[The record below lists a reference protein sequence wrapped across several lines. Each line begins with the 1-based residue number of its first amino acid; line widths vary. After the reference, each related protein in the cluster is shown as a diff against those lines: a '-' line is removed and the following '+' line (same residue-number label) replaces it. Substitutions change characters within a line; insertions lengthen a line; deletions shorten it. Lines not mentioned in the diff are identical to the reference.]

1 MKSQKHQYWKLAI
14 KALFIISGIIANQSA
29 FAQLIPDNTL
39 GKENSIV
46 NQIDSLKNR
55 IEGGATRGSNLFH
68 SFQEFNVDT
77 GKSVYFANPVNIQN
91 ILTRVTGGNISNIL
105 GTLGV
110 EGTANLFLINPQ
122 GIYFGNG
129 ASLDIRGSFT
139 ATTADSIKLGE
150 NGLFSASNPESS
162 NLLSVQPGA
171 LFINALKNQQAQ
183 IKNEGNLQVNNGKN
197 ITLFGANVTNTG
209 TLTAP
214 EGTVELTGAETLKVR
229 GNIET
234 GTLLLNTKNLTIGE
248 DDHATIDQSRLEGL
262 SGNTNLIFQATNDI
276 NIQPLTNNS
285 LKLAHGNGNI
295 TLTADADS
303 NGVGNFQMNTTDTIK
318 TNGRNISI
326 SGADLTLGDIDA
338 SSVLSGGNI
347 IAVVDVDKG
356 GVIPLKGTAIFNFT
370 VSDEKV
376 IENLDVQFSAKHTW
390 DSDIT
395 VSLTSPSN
403 TTLKLFSGVGA
414 RGHNFEDTLLD
425 DSAATSINGGSS
437 PFSGPFKPLLDD
449 SAATSMNGGSSPGK
463 GLAAFNGENPAGKWT
478 LKVDDNYTND
488 SGILYKAGETA
499 PWGIADGTK
508 LIFRTLITG
517 IGNSGG
523 ITLNATKGNINVSKI
538 NAESSTG
545 IGGEVNLSATENIN
559 LNSSLSAMNNI
570 NILADVD
577 GNGVGNF
584 QMNTTNTIKTNGQ
597 SVEIKGANLTV
608 GNIHTSSE
616 LDGGNITLTGRG
628 NISTQS
634 LNSHSFSY
642 YGIRGNGGE
651 MTLTAGGNIST
662 LDLYSGTY
670 DTKEYSGTY
679 GTLGNGGNIT
689 LTAGGNISSQYIYSR
704 SSSFSYL
711 GIAGNGGEMTLNAG
725 GDISTQYLYSS
736 SYSDSGTA
744 GSGGGLTLNAG
755 GNISIQS
762 LNSSSYSPSRTAGN
776 GGDITLKILEGKI
789 NILYIKS
796 GATGKGGNGGKIQ
809 LTGEKLDI
817 DSIVIN
823 NNGENGS
830 NGGLV
835 KLNAPWIQ
843 LKNSDIS
850 SSSYGSGNAGQIE
863 LNSTG
868 DINLN
873 NSRLFTTLEPGST
886 GEGGNIQIQ
895 AQNLNLSNFAVIN
908 TGSYS
913 SGNAGNININAENV
927 SLQDGSSLQSLT
939 TDQGNAGNI
948 LLNVKNG
955 NISLNNSSSISTS
968 ATKTASGNS
977 GNIKLDSRSLSLLNG
992 SQIQALTEG
1001 QGTSKAGE
1009 IIVNVNDS
1017 IIISGV
1023 DPNFTNPDPNALP
1036 PQNIVKSDYSNQRIQ
1051 DIGTNNSITT
1061 AQQLQ
1066 ASDFYIDNPGKKNRN
1081 IEYSTRV
1088 PYTSIRAIGD
1098 DKIHVYAMKVN
1109 TGTKAVFDI
1118 DNTGSNYSGQY
1129 GTPSYKSFPAVN
1141 TKLTLLDSQRKELAS
1156 NDNTSHG
1163 LGAGGSYTAMILQ
1176 QDPYLRYTFTQGGT
1190 YYIQVSNFDGQGVPS
1205 GYDPYGNNKET
1216 SYDLQISLEP
1226 NPILANITNQGQP
1239 SGIFAYT
1246 TGAGKAGNINLN
1258 TTDLKLEGGGSISAF
1273 TNGSGNGGNININA
1287 NTLTANNGAQFLTTT
1302 SGIGKA
1308 GNITVNVKD
1317 NITLDGT
1324 NTGLFANTE
1333 KGSTGD
1339 SGSITIDPQTFM
1351 IKNGAGIGVNS
1362 QGSGQGGNISIEAG
1376 TLTLDN
1382 NAVINAATA
1391 SSQGGE
1397 ITLQIQD
1404 LLFMNHNSNITATA
1418 GTDQAGGNGGNI
1430 NIYAPFIVAVP
1441 YENNDIT
1448 ANAYQGNGGNIKI
1461 NTNQIFGLQYR
1472 PQLTNESDI
1481 TASSQFGVS
1490 GDVVITTP
1498 GVDPTSGLINLPTS
1512 LVNIESLNKDVCA
1525 IKDGKVAGGSSFI
1538 ITGKGGLPADTEES
1552 ITNSPAL
1559 VEWENN
1565 SDVVAQANISPVKVS
1580 QKATNYHPQ
1589 IQQVQGWIITP
1600 DGKVI
1605 LTADSQKITLQT
1617 DKNNLPDCK

>member
-1 MKSQKHQYWKLAI
+1 
-14 KALFIISGIIANQSA
+14 
-29 FAQLIPDNTL
+29 
-39 GKENSIV
+39 
-46 NQIDSLKNR
+46 
-55 IEGGATRGSNLFH
+55 
-68 SFQEFNVDT
+68 
-77 GKSVYFANPVNIQN
+77 
-91 ILTRVTGGNISNIL
+91 
-105 GTLGV
+105 
-110 EGTANLFLINPQ
+110 
-122 GIYFGNG
+122 
-129 ASLDIRGSFT
+129 
-139 ATTADSIKLGE
+139 
-150 NGLFSASNPESS
+150 
-162 NLLSVQPGA
+162 
-171 LFINALKNQQAQ
+171 
-183 IKNEGNLQVNNGKN
+183 
-197 ITLFGANVTNTG
+197 
-209 TLTAP
+209 
-214 EGTVELTGAETLKVR
+214 
-229 GNIET
+229 
-234 GTLLLNTKNLTIGE
+234 
-248 DDHATIDQSRLEGL
+248 
-262 SGNTNLIFQATNDI
+262 
-276 NIQPLTNNS
+276 
-285 LKLAHGNGNI
+285 
-295 TLTADADS
+295 
-303 NGVGNFQMNTTDTIK
+303 
-318 TNGRNISI
+318 
-326 SGADLTLGDIDA
+326 
-338 SSVLSGGNI
+338 
-347 IAVVDVDKG
+347 
-356 GVIPLKGTAIFNFT
+356 
-370 VSDEKV
+370 
-376 IENLDVQFSAKHTW
+376 
-390 DSDIT
+390 
-395 VSLTSPSN
+395 
-403 TTLKLFSGVGA
+403 
-414 RGHNFEDTLLD
+414 
-425 DSAATSINGGSS
+425 
-437 PFSGPFKPLLDD
+437 
-449 SAATSMNGGSSPGK
+449 
-463 GLAAFNGENPAGKWT
+463 
-478 LKVDDNYTND
+478 
-488 SGILYKAGETA
+488 
-499 PWGIADGTK
+499 
-508 LIFRTLITG
+508 
-517 IGNSGG
+517 
-523 ITLNATKGNINVSKI
+523 
-538 NAESSTG
+538 
-545 IGGEVNLSATENIN
+545 
-559 LNSSLSAMNNI
+559 
-570 NILADVD
+570 
-577 GNGVGNF
+577 
-584 QMNTTNTIKTNGQ
+584 
-597 SVEIKGANLTV
+597 
-608 GNIHTSSE
+608 
-616 LDGGNITLTGRG
+616 
-628 NISTQS
+628 
-634 LNSHSFSY
+634 
-642 YGIRGNGGE
+642 
-651 MTLTAGGNIST
+651 
-662 LDLYSGTY
+662 
-670 DTKEYSGTY
+670 
-679 GTLGNGGNIT
+679 
-689 LTAGGNISSQYIYSR
+689 
-704 SSSFSYL
+704 
-711 GIAGNGGEMTLNAG
+711 
-725 GDISTQYLYSS
+725 
-736 SYSDSGTA
+736 
-744 GSGGGLTLNAG
+744 
-755 GNISIQS
+755 
-762 LNSSSYSPSRTAGN
+762 
-776 GGDITLKILEGKI
+776 
-789 NILYIKS
+789 
-796 GATGKGGNGGKIQ
+796 
-809 LTGEKLDI
+809 
-817 DSIVIN
+817 
-823 NNGENGS
+823 NGENGS

-895 AQNLNLSNFAVIN
+895 AQNLNLINFAVIN
-908 TGSYS
+908 TGTYT

-939 TDQGNAGNI
+939 TNQGNAGNI

-1036 PQNIVKSDYSNQRIQ
+1036 PQNIVKSDSDYVNEYYPSNQIIK

-1088 PYTSIRAIGD
+1088 PYTSIRAKGD

-1109 TGTKAVFDI
+1109 PGTKAVFDI

-1163 LGAGGSYTAMILQ
+1163 LGAGGSDTFIILQ

-1205 GYDPYGNNKET
+1205 SYNSYGYNLET

-1226 NPILANITNQGQP
+1226 NLIQANITNQGQP

-1339 SGSITIDPQTFM
+1339 SGNITIDPQTFM

>member
-1 MKSQKHQYWKLAI
+1 MSD
-14 KALFIISGIIANQSA
+14 SGTS
-29 FAQLIPDNTL
+29 
-39 GKENSIV
+39 
-46 NQIDSLKNR
+46 
-55 IEGGATRGSNLFH
+55 
-68 SFQEFNVDT
+68 
-77 GKSVYFANPVNIQN
+77 
-91 ILTRVTGGNISNIL
+91 
-105 GTLGV
+105 
-110 EGTANLFLINPQ
+110 
-122 GIYFGNG
+122 GNG
-129 ASLDIRGSFT
+129 
-139 ATTADSIKLGE
+139 GE
-150 NGLFSASNPESS
+150 M
-162 NLLSVQPGA
+162 
-171 LFINALKNQQAQ
+171 
-183 IKNEGNLQVNNGKN
+183 
-197 ITLFGANVTNTG
+197 
-209 TLTAP
+209 TLTAGGDISTRYLYSFSRS
-214 EGTVELTGAETLKVR
+214 ESGTA
-229 GNIET
+229 
-234 GTLLLNTKNLTIGE
+234 
-248 DDHATIDQSRLEGL
+248 
-262 SGNTNLIFQATNDI
+262 
-276 NIQPLTNNS
+276 
-285 LKLAHGNGNI
+285 GNG
-295 TLTADADS
+295 
-303 NGVGNFQMNTTDTIK
+303 
-318 TNGRNISI
+318 
-326 SGADLTLGDIDA
+326 
-338 SSVLSGGNI
+338 
-347 IAVVDVDKG
+347 
-356 GVIPLKGTAIFNFT
+356 
-370 VSDEKV
+370 
-376 IENLDVQFSAKHTW
+376 
-390 DSDIT
+390 
-395 VSLTSPSN
+395 
-403 TTLKLFSGVGA
+403 
-414 RGHNFEDTLLD
+414 
-425 DSAATSINGGSS
+425 
-437 PFSGPFKPLLDD
+437 
-449 SAATSMNGGSSPGK
+449 
-463 GLAAFNGENPAGKWT
+463 GEM
-478 LKVDDNYTND
+478 
-488 SGILYKAGETA
+488 
-499 PWGIADGTK
+499 
-508 LIFRTLITG
+508 
-517 IGNSGG
+517 
-523 ITLNATKGNINVSKI
+523 TLNAG
-538 NAESSTG
+538 
-545 IGGEVNLSATENIN
+545 
-559 LNSSLSAMNNI
+559 
-570 NILADVD
+570 D
-577 GNGVGNF
+577 
-584 QMNTTNTIKTNGQ
+584 
-597 SVEIKGANLTV
+597 
-608 GNIHTSSE
+608 
-616 LDGGNITLTGRG
+616 
-628 NISTQS
+628 NISTQYLDSSSYS
-634 LNSHSFSY
+634 LS
-642 YGIRGNGGE
+642 GTGGNGGE

-662 LDLYSGTY
+662 
-670 DTKEYSGTY
+670 
-679 GTLGNGGNIT
+679 
-689 LTAGGNISSQYIYSR
+689 R
-704 SSSFSYL
+704 
-711 GIAGNGGEMTLNAG
+711 
-725 GDISTQYLYSS
+725 YLYSS
-736 SYSDSGTA
+736 SMSDSG
-744 GSGGGLTLNAG
+744 
-755 GNISIQS
+755 
-762 LNSSSYSPSRTAGN
+762 TAGN

-789 NILYIKS
+789 NIPYIKS
-796 GATGKGGNGGKIQ
+796 GATGEGGNGGKIQ
-809 LTGEKLDI
+809 LTGEKLDL

-823 NNGENGS
+823 SNGENGS

-895 AQNLNLSNFAVIN
+895 AQNLNLINFAVIN
-908 TGSYS
+908 TGTYT

-939 TDQGNAGNI
+939 TNQGNAGNI

-1036 PQNIVKSDYSNQRIQ
+1036 PQNIVKSDSDYVNEYYPSNQIIK

-1118 DNTGSNYSGQY
+1118 DNTSYNESGEY

-1141 TKLTLLDSQRKELAS
+1141 TKLTLLDSQGKELAS
-1156 NDNTSHG
+1156 NDDTFHG
-1163 LGAGGSYTAMILQ
+1163 LGAGGSYTAMTLQ

-1205 GYDPYGNNKET
+1205 SYNFYGNNKET

-1226 NPILANITNQGQP
+1226 NLIQANITNQGQP

-1258 TTDLKLEGGGSISAF
+1258 TTDLKLESGGSISAF
-1273 TNGSGNGGNININA
+1273 TNGSGNGGAININANNLVNLGVGVQNFAPVVSVETNNAGKSGDIIINTPNFILSETARITATATKNATNKEQGGSITLNASKMDLAGTVGIFAETQGAAPAGTLKLNSFNNQNILDLTLFPGSIISASTSGSGNGGDFQITAPETINITGQGKLAVESTGTGKAGNIFITTKNLNINDGVKITASTTNSGQGGNININA

-1498 GVDPTSGLINLPTS
+1498 GVDPTSGLINLPTN

-1525 IKDGKVAGGSSFI
+1525 IKDGKIAGGSSFI